1 MLPRVPP
8 PTLLLSRAPAPRVPL
23 NRLVLL
29 WSVYGISAVRLLLVL
44 IVGLAVAVVVS
55 LLPTVPAR
63 SLLVVLLL
71 CVTRCCNKS
80 CGSVTLAR
88 RTVGPRVVV
97 GERERETRD
106 VVCFLERPG
115 DAGRWAGR
123 WAGGGERSLTCGGG
137 GPLWPYGYPDMAP
150 GPVKHPL
157 LAPARAKA
165 MRAPSRMETR
175 RGVHL
180 HFLVRGNVSGKFI
193 KIAITRVAL
202 GETNRTKK

>member
-88 RTVGPRVVV
+88 R
-97 GERERETRD
+97 
-106 VVCFLERPG
+106 
-115 DAGRWAGR
+115 
-123 WAGGGERSLTCGGG
+123 
-137 GPLWPYGYPDMAP
+137 
-150 GPVKHPL
+150 
-157 LAPARAKA
+157 
-165 MRAPSRMETR
+165 
-175 RGVHL
+175 
-180 HFLVRGNVSGKFI
+180 
-193 KIAITRVAL
+193 
-202 GETNRTKK
+202 